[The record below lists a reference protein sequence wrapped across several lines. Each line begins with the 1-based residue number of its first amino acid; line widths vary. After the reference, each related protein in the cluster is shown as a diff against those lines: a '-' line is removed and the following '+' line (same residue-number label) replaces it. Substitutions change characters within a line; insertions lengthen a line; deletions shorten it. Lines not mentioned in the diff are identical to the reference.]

1 MTATCWRDYDS
12 KSLQETLLDPSEP
25 TTPLRF
31 GLLISANGHSLGQHS
46 SLVTHIVVFGVALN
60 YA

>member
-31 GLLISANGHSLGQHS
+31 GLLISANGHSLGQDS

>member
-1 MTATCWRDYDS
+1 
-12 KSLQETLLDPSEP
+12 LQETLLDPSEP

-31 GLLISANGHSLGQHS
+31 GLLISANGHSLGQDS
-46 SLVTHIVVFGVALN
+46 SLVTHIVAFGVALN